1 MLSLF
6 SDNPLNLQLKNSFIF
21 LHASWYYFPLMIRIF
36 QFLTMS
42 NMSYV
47 QDDIIFPLIKWM
59 PHMPVQWCT
68 SFSSVTEDS
77 MATTHPVLQASD
89 NKPHPCIFMA
99 SFSKNFFSIHYCNF
113 YFPTAIYFSSNWCIT
128 SVQKGSMTLPVT
140 TNRTTEYPLPLVIH
154 SLCATSHCIATE
166 RLTVRETAWIAFPID
181 CRCAR
186 ARDGL

>member
-1 MLSLF
+1 ML
-6 SDNPLNLQLKNSFIF
+6 
-21 LHASWYYFPLMIRIF
+21 
-36 QFLTMS
+36 
-42 NMSYV
+42 YV
-47 QDDIIFPLIKWM
+47 QDDIISPLMKWM

-77 MATTHPVLQASD
+77 MATTHPILQASG

-140 TNRTTEYPLPLVIH
+140 TNCTIRVDKQLLVFEDWGDTWFHRANFIQKFH
-154 SLCATSHCIATE
+154 QIEGHLCLFSSYSVCSMDYNIQHC
-166 RLTVRETAWIAFPID
+166 
-181 CRCAR
+181 
-186 ARDGL
+186 

>member
-1 MLSLF
+1 
-6 SDNPLNLQLKNSFIF
+6 
-21 LHASWYYFPLMIRIF
+21 MIQIF
-36 QFLTMS
+36 QFLALS

-47 QDDIIFPLIKWM
+47 QDDIIFPLMKWM

-77 MATTHPVLQASD
+77 MATTHPVLQASG

-99 SFSKNFFSIHYCNF
+99 SFSKNFSSIHYCSF

-140 TNRTTEYPLPLVIH
+140 TNRTTGYPLPLVIH

-166 RLTVRETAWIAFPID
+166 RLIVRETAQIAFSID
-181 CRCAR
+181 CRR
-186 ARDGL
+186 ARGRVWWTSSDLK